1 MKNGQKTL
9 NNSKIPYK
17 FDSRYIFEDSLSR
30 IFRLIN
36 EGKSLEEL
44 ITKTKLPYV
53 FSDDQNPVIFDYN
66 LNEISAF
73 DSYKEISWLI
83 TCKEIQTPI
92 KINFYLTENT
102 IDNTVLVVFEIS
114 IVKRELIPEKYKSNV
129 ISSFEEIAV
138 DVLNNII
145 IKLKDD
151 NKDIYHFESKIF
163 NYSRDKIVNII
174 FNLQETMKERGF
186 ISSVTRYGEKN
197 KEGEVIST
205 ILLDEQ
211 KEIKL
216 RLNKISLDENDIK
229 WIINYMPLDIE
240 YKDYLLEFSIIKV
253 TDKQTL
259 LGINNIYY
267 EQIEPSVM
275 KNLTEKK
282 KNLFSVMEE
291 ELRQKYPNN

>member
-1 MKNGQKTL
+1 MKDYHKTL
-9 NNSKIPYK
+9 NNIKIPYK
-17 FDSRYIFEDSLSR
+17 FDSRYIFEDSLPR

-36 EGKSLEEL
+36 EAKSLEEL
-44 ITKTKLPYV
+44 IRKTKLPYV
-53 FSDDQNPVIFDYN
+53 FSDDQNPIIFDYN

-83 TCKEIQTPI
+83 TCQKIQTPI

-114 IVKRELIPEKYKSNV
+114 IVKRELIPDKYKSNV

-145 IKLKDD
+145 IKLKND

-163 NYSRDKIVNII
+163 NYSRGNLVKII
-174 FNLQETMKERGF
+174 FDLNEIMKEKGY

-205 ILLDEQ
+205 ILLNEQ
-211 KEIKL
+211 REIKM

-229 WIINYMPLDIE
+229 WYISYMPLDIS

-253 TDKQTL
+253 SDKQTL
-259 LGINNIYY
+259 VGINNIYY

-282 KNLFSVMEE
+282 KNLFSIFEE
-291 ELRQKYPNN
+291 ELRQRYPNY